1 MLRVTADTN
10 IYISA
15 LNFGG
20 MPERFL
26 RLAEAG
32 AIQLVTSDSILAEVE
47 KVLRGGKFA
56 WPEEEIAKALR
67 QLSRFTE
74 RVQPT
79 HTLDIITADPPDN
92 RILECADAGRADYI
106 VSGDDHLLQLK
117 QHGNAPIVKV
127 AAFLKQLRGEASRQR

>member
-1 MLRVTADTN
+1 VLRVTADTN

-32 AIQLVTSDSILAEVE
+32 GIQLITSDAILTEVG
-47 KVLRGGKFA
+47 KVLRGDKFA
-56 WPEEEIAKALR
+56 WPEEEIDKALR
-67 QLSRFTE
+67 QLSRFSE

-79 HTLDIITADPPDN
+79 HTLDIITVDPPDN

-106 VSGDDHLLQLK
+106 VSGDHHLLRLK
-117 QHGNAPIVKV
+117 QHGNAPIVRV
-127 AAFLKQLRGEASRQR
+127 ADFLKQLQGQASQQR